1 MKRLLILLTVLA
13 MPAVAGAQKYYSIE
27 DSKWKIS
34 LGGGYSRRIA
44 IFDEDSMD
52 PVLYMHN
59 KKLLGGF
66 SGSAEVTYFTSQ
78 TGGFGLKFNE
88 FRASNDEL
96 VTVTYED
103 GSQKSG
109 TMDETIDLFFIGP
122 VGTFRKLS
130 TFGERAFIF
139 SFGYGLVGERDNLLL
154 IDDKYLMNGFTTGYL
169 LELGYDFTVSDHFAI
184 GASLNAI
191 AASLSS
197 YNLTDDSGQTQTV
210 KLDKDS
216 YEGLMHVNFQI
227 GIRYYL

>member
-1 MKRLLILLTVLA
+1 MKRLLILIAVLA
-13 MPAVAGAQKYYSIE
+13 IPAVAGAQKYYSIE
-27 DSKWKIS
+27 DSKLKIS
-34 LGGGYSRRIA
+34 LNGGYSRRIA

-96 VTVTYED
+96 VTVTYDD
-103 GSQKSG
+103 GTQKSG
-109 TMDETIDLFFIGP
+109 VMDETIDLFFIGP
-122 VGTFRKLS
+122 VGTYRKLS
-130 TFGERAFIF
+130 SFGERAFIF
-139 SFGYGLVGERDNLLL
+139 SFGYGVVGDLDKMLL
-154 IDDKYLMNGFTTGYL
+154 IDDKYLINGFTTGYL
-169 LELGYDFTVSDHFAI
+169 LELGYDFTLSDHFAF
-184 GASLNAI
+184 GASMSAI

-197 YNLTDDSGQTQTV
+197 YNITDSDGQKEFV

-216 YEGLMHVNFQI
+216 YQGLMHVNLQI